1 MIYMIAAIS
10 KNNQIGLHQKMPWH
24 IPEDLNYFKKVTSNH
39 TVIMG
44 RKTLESIGRL
54 LPNRHHI
61 ILTHNLDFCLSSFPT
76 SGSAT
81 SEVAHSIPEVMSLIP
96 KDSPCFVIGGGE
108 IYKAF
113 LPYAEKLYLTLIDKE
128 VMGDTSFPPFDQDF
142 KCISSIPGQALTDD
156 GCSYAFTI
164 WQRQ

>member
-10 KNNQIGLHQKMPWH
+10 QNNQIGLHQKMPWH
-24 IPEDLNYFKKVTSNH
+24 IPEDLNYFKRITSNH
-39 TVIMG
+39 TVILG

-61 ILTHNLDFCLSSFPT
+61 ILTHDSNFNLSHFPISDSST
-76 SGSAT
+76 A
-81 SEVAHSIPEVMSLIP
+81 EIAHSISEVISHFP
-96 KDSPCFVIGGGE
+96 KDTPCFVIGGGE

-113 LPYAEKLYLTLIDKE
+113 LPYAEKLYLTLIDKQ
-128 VMGDTSFPPFDQDF
+128 VQGDTSFPDFEQDF
-142 KCISSIPGQALTDD
+142 KCIASTPGQFLTED
-156 GCSYAFTI
+156 GYSYAFTI